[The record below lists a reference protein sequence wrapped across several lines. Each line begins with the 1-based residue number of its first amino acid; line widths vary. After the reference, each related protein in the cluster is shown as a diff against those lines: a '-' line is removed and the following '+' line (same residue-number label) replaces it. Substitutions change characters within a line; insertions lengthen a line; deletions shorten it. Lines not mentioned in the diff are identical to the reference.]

1 MTDGGENMKKKYD
14 TPVAEKVSFNYKEQ
28 VVASPGGTG
37 KDCYWVGQTVRA
49 FQGCTDSHVG
59 AMNK

>member
-14 TPVAEKVSFNYKEQ
+14 PPVAEKVSFNYKEQ
-28 VVASPGGTG
+28 VVASGT
-37 KDCYWVGQTVRA
+37 DCYWSGQTVRS
-49 FQGCTDSHVG
+49 FQRCTDSHEG

>member
-1 MTDGGENMKKKYD
+1 MKKKYD

-28 VVASPGGTG
+28 VVASRE
-37 KDCYWVGQTVRA
+37 CYWVGNTVYGSQR
-49 FQGCTDSHVG
+49 CTDTHEG

>member
-1 MTDGGENMKKKYD
+1 MKKKYD

-28 VVASPGGTG
+28 VVASGT
-37 KDCYWVGQTVRA
+37 DCYWAGQTTRKYP
-49 FQGCTDSHVG
+49 GCKETHIG

>member
-1 MTDGGENMKKKYD
+1 MTDGGESMKKKYD

-28 VVASPGGTG
+28 VVASGSG
-37 KDCYWVGQTVRA
+37 DCYWVGQTRHGYP
-49 FQGCTDSHVG
+49 GCKETHTG

>member
-1 MTDGGENMKKKYD
+1 MTDGGESMKKKYD

-28 VVASPGGTG
+28 VVASG
-37 KDCYWVGQTVRA
+37 DCYWVGHTVRA

>member
-1 MTDGGENMKKKYD
+1 MKKKYD

-28 VVASPGGTG
+28 VVASGT
-37 KDCYWVGQTVRA
+37 DCYWVGQTVRA

-59 AMNK
+59 TMNK

>member
-1 MTDGGENMKKKYD
+1 MKKKYD

-28 VVASPGGTG
+28 VVASG
-37 KDCYWVGQTVRA
+37 CYWAGQTVRA
-49 FQGCTDSHVG
+49 FQGCTESHVG

>member
-1 MTDGGENMKKKYD
+1 MKKKYD

-28 VVASPGGTG
+28 VVASGSE
-37 KDCYWVGQTVRA
+37 CYWVGNTVYGSQR
-49 FQGCTDSHVG
+49 CTDTHEG